1 MENTKIAASENKK
14 KFDLRG
20 TLILIFGIIL
30 VGFHLGT
37 AGFGI
42 LPGYIQMGVHWGLIG
57 AVIILA
63 NPSKFKG
70 GVILDALLVIAILT
84 YSFYQIF
91 LQLRLIDRPGKYNQ
105 TDVIMAAICLVIG
118 LYLGFRKLG
127 PILPI
132 ICIAFIA
139 YAYFG
144 HYLSGMLKISTFTV
158 KRILTTLYTA
168 GDGMFGSTL
177 NVSARF
183 LLLFIFFGNF
193 MELTGCGEFFVN
205 IANSVAGRVRGGPAQ
220 AAIYS
225 SMLMG
230 MVNGS
235 GAANVATTG
244 TFTIPL
250 MKKTGYPAKTAGA
263 VEAVASSGG
272 QIMPPVMGASAFLMA
287 ETLGVPYMD
296 VAIAALIPA
305 VLYYITLSFVV
316 YGYARK
322 DDIPAVDPA
331 TIKPFKRILK
341 EDWYHALPLFTIIYL
356 IFSGSSAQ
364 RAVFW
369 AILISF
375 AVTLIFNRKVI
386 TLQKLADVVKRSAK
400 GCGSLALSCM
410 LAGIVMSMI
419 NLTGLGLKISTL
431 IQQLAGGSL
440 FITLILAMLCSLLL
454 GMGLPT
460 TAAYIVLAVLIA
472 PAISGFGIPAIA
484 VHMFILYFG
493 ALSSIT
499 PPVALSAFTAAG
511 ISGAGLW
518 ETGFESIKLA
528 AAGFIVPFIFIYSTP
543 LVMIGSAGEIIL
555 ASVTGAIASVMLG
568 FALCGWFIKPILL
581 PFRFLA
587 IAGCMGLFISGTL
600 TDIIGLV
607 IVVVAFGL
615 NYILRRSKE
624 KTGN

>member
-1 MENTKIAASENKK
+1 MENTLKPRG
-14 KFDLRG
+14 DLREG
-20 TLILIFGIIL
+20 LILIFSLAL
-30 VGFHLGT
+30 VVFHLYT

-57 AVIILA
+57 SIVILA
-63 NPSKFKG
+63 RPSQFKG
-70 GVILDALLVIAILT
+70 GIFFDAVLVCAVLG

-91 LQLRLIDRPGKYNQ
+91 LQIRLTERPGKY
-105 TDVIMAAICLVIG
+105 TDLDIFMAFFCVAVGLFLGYKVLGKILPTICIVFILYA
-118 LYLGFRKLG
+118 YLGH
-127 PILPI
+127 
-132 ICIAFIA
+132 
-139 YAYFG
+139 YAT
-144 HYLSGMLKISTFTV
+144 GMFETSRFTIR
-158 KRILTTLYTA
+158 RILTTLYTA

-183 LLLFIFFGNF
+183 LLLFIFFGHF
-193 MELTGCGEFFVN
+193 MEMTGCGEFFVN

-250 MKKTGYPAKTAGA
+250 MKKTGYQAKTAGA

-272 QIMPPVMGASAFLMA
+272 QIMPPIMGASAFLMA
-287 ETLGVPYMD
+287 ETLGIQYSE
-296 VAIAALIPA
+296 VAVAALIPA
-305 VLYYITLSFVV
+305 VLYYATLSASV

-322 DDIPAVDPA
+322 DNIPPVDPA
-331 TIKPFKRILK
+331 TIKPFKKIVM
-341 EDWYHALPLFTIIYL
+341 EDWYHAIPLITIVYL
-356 IFSGSSAQ
+356 IFGGHSAQ
-364 RAVFW
+364 RSVFW
-369 AILISF
+369 AILVSF
-375 AVTLIFNRKVI
+375 GVTFIFNRRAISLEKFLTI
-386 TLQKLADVVKRSAK
+386 CKKAGK

-410 LAGIVMSMI
+410 LAGVIMSVI
-419 NLTGLGLKISTL
+419 NLTGLGLKISAI
-431 IQQLAGGSL
+431 IQSIAGGNL
-440 FITLILAMLCSLLL
+440 MLTLVLAMLCSLLL

-472 PAISGFGIPAIA
+472 PAISAFGVPQIA

-528 AAGFIVPFIFIYSTP
+528 AAGFIIPFIFIYSDQ
-543 LVMIGSAGEIIL
+543 LLMIGTASEI
-555 ASVTGAIASVMLG
+555 AMACATAAIASIALG
-568 FALCGWFIKPILL
+568 FALCGWFIKPMNMFSRLMVG
-581 PFRFLA
+581 
-587 IAGCMGLFISGTL
+587 AGCICLFVYGAV
-600 TDIIGLV
+600 TDLIG
-607 IVVVAFGL
+607 IVLIVAAFAMNLLMKRGMKS
-615 NYILRRSKE
+615 N
-624 KTGN
+624 